1 MGLTKNLLQ
10 IHDGGIGADAMNRLL
25 LLEIHSL
32 LEHLAVSAMG
42 IMLVSHCSDIELDK
56 VDNLDKLEGCGEE
69 LLTSSAELR

>member
-10 IHDGGIGADAMNRLL
+10 IHDGGIGADAMDRLL

-42 IMLVSHCSDIELDK
+42 VMLVSHCSDIELDK
-56 VDNLDKLEGCGEE
+56 LDKLEGCGEE
-69 LLTSSAELR
+69 LLTSSAELS

>member
-10 IHDGGIGADAMNRLL
+10 IHDGGIRADAMNRLL

-42 IMLVSHCSDIELDK
+42 VVLVSHCSDIK
-56 VDNLDKLEGCGEE
+56 LDKLEGCGEE
-69 LLTSSAELR
+69 LLTSSAELS